1 MNIPEIFKY
10 NSLISIP
17 LFAIVVLALVR
28 KTTDYFFRNHT
39 ISKSIHFLNNPL
51 QNAVFRLNFIIKA
64 LLDFGFALFIINHF
78 KVSFGSF
85 MSLTLILSAFFFGT
99 LAYFV
104 EGKYST
110 SHKIVTYTGGVLWVI
125 GQFAVVRLIGDSGFT
140 IFSTIFLSIPILL
153 AFGYLFAKKT
163 NVVVQAICM
172 SIWYIWLLVLVFR
185 YL

>member
-17 LFAIVVLALVR
+17 LFAIVALVLVR
-28 KTTDYFFRNHT
+28 KTTDYSFHNHT

-51 QNAVFRLNFIIKA
+51 QNAMFRLNFIIKA
-64 LLDFGFALFIINHF
+64 LLDFSFALYIINHF

-85 MSLTLILSAFFFGT
+85 IFLMLLSSAFLFGT

-110 SHKIVTYTGGVLWVI
+110 SHKIATYTGGTLWVI

-172 SIWYIWLLVLVFR
+172 SIWYIWLLVFVFR